1 MFTLTL
7 SACLTTAKKVCS
19 IENSK
24 TNSCEGGGGGGASE
38 PRGGQLSLGS
48 GAQGGTFM
56 GGGASEPGTP
66 NRRGGALLTV
76 SNARGVF
83 KEFF

>member
-1 MFTLTL
+1 MP
-7 SACLTTAKKVCS
+7 VCS

-24 TNSCEGGGGGGASE
+24 TNSCGAGGGGH
-38 PRGGQLSLGS
+38 LSLGS

-56 GGGASEPGTP
+56 GGASEPGTP